1 MQPLK
6 FIKDY
11 KLLGFID
18 GTKYFSNIHGIHTV
32 LNNATF
38 LVEENQKVG
47 ILSEIGAGK
56 STVVKILAG
65 IQKLN
70 SGLLIKNGFTW
81 PLGYSGAFHP
91 FLTANENIKIIA
103 QLNYLDPFDLKA
115 FCQDFTELS
124 DAEFNLK
131 MSFYSGNMRAKLGF
145 AVSLAIPCDFFLADE
160 KVSVG
165 DDDFRIKCEVALELR
180 LKNSGLIFFSR
191 NPKLTQTICNRHGL
205 LRDGQLIMYESHEE
219 ACYFFREKKVS

>member
-1 MQPLK
+1 M
-6 FIKDY
+6 
-11 KLLGFID
+11 LGFID
-18 GTKYFSNIHGIHTV
+18 GTKYFRNTNGIHTV

-38 LVEENQKVG
+38 LVEKNQKVG
-47 ILSEIGAGK
+47 ILSEIGTGK
-56 STVVKILAG
+56 STIVKILAG

-70 SGLLIKNGFTW
+70 SGLLIKEGVTC

-115 FCQDFTELS
+115 FCQDFTELA

-131 MSFYSGNMRAKLGF
+131 MSAYSGNMRAKLGF
-145 AVSLAIPCDFFLADE
+145 AVSLAMPCDFFLADDR
-160 KVSVG
+160 VSVG

-191 NPKLTQTICNRHGL
+191 NPKLTQTICNSHGL
-205 LRDGQLIMYESHEE
+205 LRDGQIILYESHEE
-219 ACYFFREKKVS
+219 ACYFFKEKKVS